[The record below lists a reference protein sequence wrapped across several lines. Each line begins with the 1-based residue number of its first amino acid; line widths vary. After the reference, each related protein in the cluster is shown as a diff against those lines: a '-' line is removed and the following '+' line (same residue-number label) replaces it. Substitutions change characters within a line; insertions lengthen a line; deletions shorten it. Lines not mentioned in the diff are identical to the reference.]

1 MAAISLILIIQK
13 IFQLPTPSQSLGLR
27 FSECRRKWNISVDHY
42 EKLKNGYHFFKYHT
56 EKFPITD
63 PPQKNGCHFLC
74 RHKWNISRYWDANF
88 HFSEFSIGSF
98 SPFTHPRLHFNIYAS
113 LHVTFIVCLVHFLH
127 FKLMSKEPI
136 A

>member
-63 PPQKNGCHFLC
+63 PPQKMAAISCVDINGISADTGMQIFIFL
-74 RHKWNISRYWDANF
+74 NF
-88 HFSEFSIGSF
+88 
-98 SPFTHPRLHFNIYAS
+98 L
-113 LHVTFIVCLVHFLH
+113 LVHFPP
-127 FKLMSKEPI
+127 SPI
-136 A
+136 LGCISTFMHRYM